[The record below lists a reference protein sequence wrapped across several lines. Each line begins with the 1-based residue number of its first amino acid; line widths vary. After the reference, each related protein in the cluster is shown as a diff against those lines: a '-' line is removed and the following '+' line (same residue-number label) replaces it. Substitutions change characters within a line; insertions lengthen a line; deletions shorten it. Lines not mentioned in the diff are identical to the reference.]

1 MTIAKEFIFNP
12 EDLRNLI
19 AKLFLPRTVQ
29 VFASNKQINTT
40 NIPFYVT
47 VQRTSSVPQ
56 GSRTYQDEVT
66 ETQYSKVTN
75 NVLYSIQVIGNDAL
89 IWADRL
95 QPSLRLNST
104 VSELKKLNIGIL
116 QMSPVTDISMAI
128 DSGYEERAQFGL
140 LVSQDTIVK
149 EQLNNILT
157 AEINIKVE
165 S

>member
-1 MTIAKEFIFNP
+1 MTISKEFIFNP
-12 EDLRNLI
+12 EDLRKLI
-19 AKLFLPRTVQ
+19 AKLFLPRAVQ

-56 GSRTYQDEVT
+56 GGRTYQDEVT

-104 VSELKKLNIGIL
+104 VSDLKKLNIGIL

-157 AEINIKVE
+157 AEIATRFE
-165 S
+165 R

>member
-12 EDLRNLI
+12 EDLRKLI

-56 GSRTYQDEVT
+56 GSRAYQDEVT